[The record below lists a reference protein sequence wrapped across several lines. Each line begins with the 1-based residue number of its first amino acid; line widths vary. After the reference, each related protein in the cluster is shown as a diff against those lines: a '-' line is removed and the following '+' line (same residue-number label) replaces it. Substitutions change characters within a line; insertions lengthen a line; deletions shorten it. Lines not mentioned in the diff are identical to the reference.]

1 MRWWFSRKPRE
12 GFVENYFAATPK
24 RVAEKTP
31 FSDLRF
37 AVLDA
42 ETTGFDA
49 SKDRMLS
56 LAVVEVKGGRIGLA
70 SLSACMIY
78 HDAVPVTPAVSV
90 HGILPAD
97 TARGRREE
105 EVLQELLQKLPGA
118 IIVGHHVG
126 FDVAM
131 INAALKRHHGISLR
145 NPLLD
150 TAMFA
155 MKTIDAFGKTG
166 YPGQSAPTLDEVCAQ
181 CGITPVE
188 RHTAEGDAF
197 TTAILFLTL
206 CTRLTRKL
214 GRPPRAGDLPLTRA

>member
-1 MRWWFSRKPRE
+1 MSWWFSRKARE
-12 GFVENYFAATPK
+12 PFIKEYLAATPK
-24 RVAEKTP
+24 RIAEKLP
-31 FSDLRF
+31 VADLRF
-37 AVLDA
+37 AILDA
-42 ETTGFDA
+42 ETTGFDV

-56 LAVVEVKGGRIGLA
+56 LAVVEVKSGRIGVA
-70 SLSACMIY
+70 TMSACVIY
-78 HDAVPVTPAVSV
+78 QNTVPATSAVAV

-105 EVLQELLQKLPGA
+105 DVLRDLLQRLRGA

-131 INAALKRHHGISLR
+131 INAGLKRHFGITLR

-150 TAMFA
+150 TALFA

-166 YPGQSAPTLDEVCAQ
+166 YPGQSAPTLEEVCAQ

-197 TTAILFLTL
+197 TTAVLFVTL
-206 CTRLTRKL
+206 CTRLQRKL
-214 GRPPRAGDLPLTRA
+214 GRPPRAGDLPLARS